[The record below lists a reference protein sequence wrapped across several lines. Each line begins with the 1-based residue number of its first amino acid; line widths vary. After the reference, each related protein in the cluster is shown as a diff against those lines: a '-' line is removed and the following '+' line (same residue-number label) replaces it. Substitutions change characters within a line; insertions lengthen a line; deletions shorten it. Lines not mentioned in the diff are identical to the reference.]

1 MTMNR
6 PSLAMQLGALRH
18 CVAYAGSQGVSD
30 SIIASAEAGIASMT
44 FLRDHRNAFIALMSV
59 LQAFPNAELEGVADV
74 SEIDSD

>member
-1 MTMNR
+1 MSNR
-6 PSLAMQLGALRH
+6 PSLAMQLGALKH
-18 CVAYAGSQGVSD
+18 CVAHAGSQGVSD

-59 LQAFPNAELEGVADV
+59 LQAFPNAELEGVTDA